1 MGEIVSFEKIIEE
14 GMKTSEDALAPFD
27 VTLDK
32 IFDEATQELPEE
44 ERIVRNVLG
53 KGVVRVIEYL
63 LPEDLLDR
71 RVEEF
76 DNMSDEES
84 AALRDEIIKVIDTK
98 TGSHLAELLAFED

>member
-14 GMKTSEDALAPFD
+14 GMKTSEDVSASFD
-27 VTLDK
+27 ATLDK
-32 IFDEATQELPEE
+32 IFDEAIQELPEG
-44 ERIVRNVLG
+44 ERIVRNVLS

-76 DNMSDEES
+76 DNMDDTES

-98 TGSHLAELLAFED
+98 TGSHLAELMAFED